1 MSERQPHDRWTTRQR
16 WWGEVAGAAALTAA
30 DGIVFTLMLFHL
42 MSTFRHHAGASQ
54 STYYAFQVGSDVGTP
69 LLGWVWFLALL
80 NGAALTAYP
89 RTRAFGVGIL
99 LVAALVAGAVLA
111 WGGLMLLTFSWG

>member
-16 WWGEVAGAAALTAA
+16 WWGEVAALTGVNAVA
-30 DGIVFTLMLFHL
+30 FTLMLFHL